1 MPINLQRLENE
12 YFMNNML
19 VSGNDILSASTQES
33 LMKMAPAKTSNINL
47 FEIAKPISAWVSVR
61 KPE

>member
-1 MPINLQRLENE
+1 
-12 YFMNNML
+12 MNNML

-33 LMKMAPAKTSNINL
+33 LMKIAPAKTSNINL